1 MIQAYKIFFYV
12 LLILCLALFN
22 MCSRSGQYDRKMRE
36 EGKAWTSQDSYRQGY
51 ESGRRGDSS
60 SNIIEMREENN
71 TYYLPI
77 KVNGIPMEFI
87 FDTGASIISISL
99 TETLFL
105 LKQGRIKDNDFLGE
119 TRFSDATG
127 TISEGTLINLR
138 EVQIGS
144 KTIHNVRAS
153 IVHNLEAPL
162 LLGQSALNQF
172 GTVTIDYHNNMLI
185 LD

>member
-1 MIQAYKIFFYV
+1 MKPDIISIISILV
-12 LLILCLALFN
+12 LTFGLS
-22 MCSRSGQYDRKMRE
+22 CSRSGQHERQIKDDQRSRVASNESTVPAVSERTAYSSGKNVIIMRE
-36 EGKAWTSQDSYRQGY
+36 EH
-51 ESGRRGDSS
+51 
-60 SNIIEMREENN
+60 N
-71 TYYLPI
+71 TFYLPI

-105 LKQGRIKDNDFLGE
+105 LKQGLLYDDDFLGE

-127 TISEGTLINLR
+127 TISEGTLLNLR
-138 EVQIGS
+138 EVQIGT
-144 KTIHNVRAS
+144 KTIYNVRAS

-172 GTVTIDYHNNMLI
+172 GTVTIDYRNNKLI

>member
-1 MIQAYKIFFYV
+1 MKTCFYLFIFSF
-12 LLILCLALFN
+12 LLIFLS
-22 MCSRSGQYDRKMRE
+22 CSRSGQHERQLREEKKNITSRTQPPLDTANERSRQPNGANIILMRE
-36 EGKAWTSQDSYRQGY
+36 EH
-51 ESGRRGDSS
+51 
-60 SNIIEMREENN
+60 N
-71 TYYLPI
+71 TYYVPI

-105 LKQGRIKDNDFLGE
+105 LKQGLLHDIDFLGE

-127 TISEGTLINLR
+127 TISEGTLLNLR

-144 KTIHNVRAS
+144 RSIYNVRAS

-172 GTVTIDYHNNMLI
+172 GTVTIDYRNNKLI